1 MNKKADISISMVI
14 LGVIGVIVLAIVT
27 AIVLDTTGQ
36 INTQRECGQAVDG
49 TCRSGSCNSGEIEF
63 SLSCAND
70 DNGDICCAD
79 PGSRFREDAEGSS

>member
-1 MNKKADISISMVI
+1 MVKKADISISMVI

-27 AIVLDTTGQ
+27 AIVLDTSGQ

-49 TCRSGSCNSGEIEF
+49 TCKDSCGGGEIEF

-70 DNGDICCAD
+70 PGGDTCCAD
-79 PGSRFREDAEGSS
+79 PGARFRNDQEGSS